1 MSVQPLVIEAAING
15 ATPKAL
21 SPFVPRT
28 PDEIVADA
36 CACLAAGAAIVH
48 HHNDEGLL
56 QARHASAPYAAAWQR
71 ILERHPDAL
80 LYPTMGSGGAH
91 TNIRERYAHVE
102 ELADAGALRMALID
116 PGSREPRRAR
126 RAGAAGP
133 GGSRLPEQLRR
144 RALHDRR
151 LLRARSSPPTSR
163 SSSPGSCGWR
173 SRITPRAA
181 CRRRRSSSILAAP
194 PCPSVCRATAASL
207 DAYLAMLDG
216 TRLPW
221 MVGVIGGDVASTP
234 LAELAIRRGGH
245 VRVGLEDYVGP
256 RTPRNVELVAEIV
269 ALAAR
274 SGRPV
279 ATSAEASSLFGVP
292 CARSAGPARSA
303 LMSASQAPGCAGRM
317 GDAPC

>member
-1 MSVQPLVIEAAING
+1 MSMQPLVIEAAING

-56 QARHASAPYAAAWQR
+56 QARHASAPYAAAWRR

-80 LYPTMGSGGAH
+80 LYPTMGGGGAH

-116 PGSREPRRAR
+116 PGSLSLGGLDAQGLPAPVDLVYQNSFADARYMIDVCCARQLAAHVSIFEPGFLRVAL
-126 RAGAAGP
+126 AYHAAG
-133 GGSRLPEQLRR
+133 RLPPAKIQFYFGGP
-144 RALHDRR
+144 ALPFG
-151 LLRARSSPPTSR
+151 LP
-163 SSSPGSCGWR
+163 
-173 SRITPRAA
+173 
-181 CRRRRSSSILAAP
+181 
-194 PCPSVCRATAASL
+194 ATAASL

-292 CARSAGPARSA
+292 APARRDPPA
-303 LMSASQAPGCAGRM
+303 AR
-317 GDAPC
+317 